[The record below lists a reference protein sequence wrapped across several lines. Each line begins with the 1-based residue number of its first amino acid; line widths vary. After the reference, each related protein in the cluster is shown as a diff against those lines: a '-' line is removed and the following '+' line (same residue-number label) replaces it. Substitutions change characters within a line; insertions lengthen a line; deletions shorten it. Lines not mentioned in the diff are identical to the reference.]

1 MGARGPMPKRSEART
16 RRNKTSE
23 DGIAL
28 KKGVALE
35 YVPKDADPEW
45 DGAVADLYEGLFQSG
60 MAAYYQQSDADYAWL
75 ICDEFA
81 EYRAPGS
88 RKSAVMF
95 AGLINA
101 LAGLGVTEGE
111 RRRIHI
117 ELDPEHTATEEDPKV
132 VSMNQWKDRLAGKQS
147 AAG

>member
-1 MGARGPMPKRSEART
+1 MPKRSEART
-16 RRNKTSE
+16 RRNSTGE

-35 YVPKDADPEW
+35 YEW
-45 DGAVADLYEGLFQSG
+45 REPSPDWDEAVTRLYESLSQSG
-60 MAAYYQQSDADYAWL
+60 MAAYYQQSDAEYAWL
-75 ICDEFA
+75 ICDEFSD
-81 EYRAPGS
+81 YRDSP

-95 AGLINA
+95 SGLISS
-101 LAGLGVTEGE
+101 LAGLGITEGE

-117 ELDPEHTATEEDPKV
+117 ELDPEQTSTTEDPKV
-132 VSMNQWKDRLAGKQS
+132 VSMNQWKDRLGGKA

>member
-16 RRNKTSE
+16 RRNKAGE
-23 DGIAL
+23 DGVAL

-35 YVPKDADPEW
+35 YEAKPADPEW
-45 DGAVADLYEGLFQSG
+45 DDAVADLYNGLFRSG

-75 ICDEFA
+75 ICSEFD
-81 EYRAPGS
+81 EYRKSP

-95 AGLINA
+95 SGLIGS

-117 ELDPEHTATEEDPKV
+117 ELDPEKTTDAADPQV
-132 VSMNQWKDRLAGKQS
+132 VSMNAWKDRLGSKAG
-147 AAG
+147 